1 MDIKQPWKSRNILG
15 IILVLVGGMFLIGN
29 LLPDWLNFESIAWNM
44 VLIVAG
50 MVLLVNAKKR
60 LLGPALI
67 IIGTLS
73 LIPGDS
79 SKLIF
84 PTLVIFFGIHLLT
97 RSKWKKKVENPVDST
112 DTNYQ
117 GYYKHF
123 TEERNLDVI
132 EDVSLFGGGEKV
144 FHSDAFQG
152 GTITAIF
159 GGSKLDLTD
168 CKLKEGDQ
176 YLDVTI
182 IFGGMTLIIPDSW
195 KVQID
200 VVPLFG
206 GFSTKQA
213 RTNVQIIDSTAV
225 LHIKGVVI
233 FGGGE
238 IKLR

>member
-1 MDIKQPWKSRNILG
+1 MDTRQPLKSRNIFG
-15 IILVLVGGMFLIGN
+15 IILVLLGGMFLIGN
-29 LLPDWLNFESIAWNM
+29 FLPESMNFESIAWD
-44 VLIVAG
+44 LILIIAG
-50 MVLLVNAKKR
+50 IVLLVNAKKR

-79 SKLIF
+79 SKLII
-84 PTLVIFFGIHLLT
+84 PTLVIFWGIHLLT
-97 RSKWKKKVENPVDST
+97 RNKGKKVKIEGEND
-112 DTNYQ
+112 YK
-117 GYYKHF
+117 GYYQHF
-123 TEERNLDVI
+123 AEEKNMDKI
-132 EDVSLFGGGEKV
+132 DDMSLFGGGEKV

-152 GTITAIF
+152 GTITAVF
-159 GGSKLDLTD
+159 GGSKIDLTD

-213 RTNVQIIDSTAV
+213 RTNVQIIDSTSV
-225 LHIKGVVI
+225 LHIKGVI
-233 FGGGE
+233 LFGGGE